1 MSKESTSETL
11 PETIE
16 EKSDTEK
23 KNDLK
28 NDEEKINDVERKE
41 SERTSAMSRGE

>member
-1 MSKESTSETL
+1 MSKENTSETL

-16 EKSDTEK
+16 EKNDTEK

-28 NDEEKINDVERKE
+28 NDGEKKNDVERKE
-41 SERTSAMSRGE
+41 SESTSTMSRGE